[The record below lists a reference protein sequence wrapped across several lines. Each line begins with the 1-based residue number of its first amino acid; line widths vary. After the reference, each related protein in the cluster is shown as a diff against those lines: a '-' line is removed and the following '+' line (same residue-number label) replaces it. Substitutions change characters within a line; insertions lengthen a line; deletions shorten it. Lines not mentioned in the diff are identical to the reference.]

1 MVAQLEEH
9 SPRIR
14 EVIVLDP
21 VAKHVDRSLR
31 Y

>member
-21 VAKHVDRSLR
+21 AKHLDRSLR